1 MPDYS
6 AWGKIYQIWGLTSR
20 LKVLIITEMAET
32 LRTLTTE
39 LFLIPVNLVKLDSS
53 KCTWVRICM
62 SFSSMRHL
70 TDLTPI
76 PLMLLCSLYCFLL
89 FFPSLLSQ
97 V

>member
-32 LRTLTTE
+32 LGTLTTE

-53 KCTWVRICM
+53 KCTWVCICI
-62 SFSSMRHL
+62 SF
-70 TDLTPI
+70 
-76 PLMLLCSLYCFLL
+76 
-89 FFPSLLSQ
+89 
-97 V
+97 